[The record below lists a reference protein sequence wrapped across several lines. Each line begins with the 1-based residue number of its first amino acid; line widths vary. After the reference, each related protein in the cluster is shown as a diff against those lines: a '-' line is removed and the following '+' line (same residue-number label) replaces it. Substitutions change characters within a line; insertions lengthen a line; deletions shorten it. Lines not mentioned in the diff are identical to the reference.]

1 VTGLARS
8 RLPGLLVIQL
18 DGVSHEA
25 LQLGLR
31 RGPMPTVRE
40 LIERGSHRLS
50 GWHLGAP
57 AQTSSSQAAI
67 LYGDDFDIPSFRWYE
82 KDRGRL
88 MVSNHPADAGEIDR
102 RLAARRGGHDGPN
115 GLLAHH
121 GASIGNLVTGGAPRS
136 VLTMGTLTSEV
147 RGTELWRTMFEPRF
161 FAREL
166 TLMAREM
173 AIEVGQGARQRVRGH
188 RPRVKRGGSFPFLRA
203 ISNVLVRDLTTRLV
217 RGELAAAVPSIYASY
232 VGYDV
237 VAHHA
242 GPFSPDALRVL
253 SDLDREI
260 LRLIRASRLSP
271 RTYDVVIL
279 SDHGQTPG
287 STFRQRFGE
296 RLEEVVQG
304 LADGRS
310 VSGDRG
316 TTETWGYLN
325 QVLSGAVASE
335 RRGARR
341 ARRALALRMRD
352 GYVEVGPD
360 RYAARAVGSDIVV
373 CTAGNLAHI
382 YLALHP
388 GRLTLDQIRAAA
400 PGLVEG
406 LVDHPGLDFVLG
418 LAASDVPV
426 ALGRRGFHNLATGE
440 VDGDD
445 PLAKFAPGTPA
456 ALRRLSE
463 FPHAGDLILNGRY
476 DAANETVAAFE
487 ELAGSHGGLGGPQGN
502 AFVLTPRGWM
512 IPEVIEGGVGVY
524 ALLEEHVPQE

>member
-1 VTGLARS
+1 
-8 RLPGLLVIQL
+8 
-18 DGVSHEA
+18 
-25 LQLGLR
+25 
-31 RGPMPTVRE
+31 MPTLRE
-40 LIERGSHRLS
+40 LIERGSHRLTA
-50 GWHLGAP
+50 WQLGAP

-88 MVSNHPADAGEIDR
+88 MVSNHPADAAEIDR
-102 RLAARRGGHDGPN
+102 RASGNG
-115 GLLAHH
+115 GLLRQQ

-147 RGTELWRTMFEPRF
+147 RGTELWRTMFGPRF

-166 TLMAREM
+166 TLMAREL
-173 AIEVGQGARQRVRGH
+173 AIEIGEGTRQRVRRR

-203 ISNVLVRDLTTRLV
+203 ISNVLVRDLTTHLV
-217 RGELAAAVPSIYASY
+217 RSELAAAVPSIYATY

-253 SDLDREI
+253 GDLDREI
-260 LRLIRASRLSP
+260 LRLIRAGRRSP
-271 RTYDVVIL
+271 RTYDVVVL

-296 RLEEVVQG
+296 RLEEVVRG
-304 LADGRS
+304 LANGRS
-310 VSGDRG
+310 VSGGGG

-325 QVLSGAVASE
+325 QVLSGAVASD

-341 ARRALALRMRD
+341 ARRALAARMRD

-360 RYAARAVGSDIVV
+360 RYAARAAGDDIVV
-373 CTAGNLAHI
+373 CTSGNLAHV
-382 YLALHP
+382 YLARHP
-388 GRLTLDQIRAAA
+388 GRLTLDAVRAAA

-418 LAASDVPV
+418 LAADGVPV

-440 VDGDD
+440 ADGDD
-445 PLAKFAPGTPA
+445 PLAKFGPGA
-456 ALRRLSE
+456 ASALRRLSA

-476 DAANETVAAFE
+476 DPANETVAAFE

-502 AFVLTPRGWM
+502 AFLLTPRHWTL
-512 IPEVIEGGVGVY
+512 PSVIEGGPGVH
-524 ALLEEHVPQE
+524 ALLAEHVPAE

>member
-1 VTGLARS
+1 MPA
-8 RLPGLLVIQL
+8 
-18 DGVSHEA
+18 VS
-25 LQLGLR
+25 
-31 RGPMPTVRE
+31 E

-50 GWHLGAP
+50 GWQLGVP

-88 MVSNHPADAGEIDR
+88 MVSNHPADAAEIDR
-102 RLAARRGGHDGPN
+102 RAAVHG
-115 GLLAHH
+115 GLLRQR

-136 VLTMGTLTSEV
+136 VLTMGSLTSEV

-166 TLMAREM
+166 TLMAREL
-173 AIEVGQGARQRVRGH
+173 AIEIGQGARQRVRGR

-203 ISNVLVRDLTTRLV
+203 ISNVLVRDLTTVLARS
-217 RGELAAAVPSIYASY
+217 ELAGGVPAIYATY

-242 GPFSPDALRVL
+242 GPFSPDALLVL
-253 SDLDREI
+253 ADLDREI
-260 LRLIRASRLSP
+260 LRLIRASRRSP
-271 RTYDVVIL
+271 RTYEIVVL

-287 STFRQRFGE
+287 STFRQHFGT
-296 RLEEVVQG
+296 RLEDVVRR
-304 LADGRS
+304 LADGRT
-310 VSGDRG
+310 VSGGGG

-325 QVLSGAVASE
+325 QVLSGAVASD

-341 ARRALALRMRD
+341 ARRALAARIRD

-360 RYAARAVGSDIVV
+360 RYAARATGDDIVV
-373 CTAGNLAHI
+373 CTSGNLAHV
-382 YLALHP
+382 YLARHP
-388 GRLTLDQIRAAA
+388 GRLTLDAVRAAA

-418 LAASDVPV
+418 LAADGVPI
-426 ALGRRGFHNLATGE
+426 ALGRRGFRNLATGAIE
-440 VDGDD
+440 GED
-445 PLAKFAPGTPA
+445 PLAKFRPGDA
-456 ALRRLSE
+456 GALRRLSG

-476 DAANETVAAFE
+476 DPVHETVAAFE
-487 ELAGSHGGLGGPQGN
+487 ELAGSHGGLGGPQGD
-502 AFVLTPRGWM
+502 AFLLTPNGWAL
-512 IPEVIEGGVGVY
+512 PEVIEGGAGVH
-524 ALLEEHVPQE
+524 AVLAEHVPRE